1 MDEDVDN
8 EIISRVQWHIEGT
21 LERMGSREYDCAGE
35 TSDLDLCLMV
45 PDDWASHAQ
54 VIRVLNS

>member
-1 MDEDVDN
+1 MGLDATGYRIKV
-8 EIISRVQWHIEGT
+8 
-21 LERMGSREYDCAGE
+21 ERMGSREYGCAGE

-54 VIRVLNS
+54 VFRVLNS